1 MASRAETEG
10 VTPSFEAALVMLNAL
25 GLITAWS
32 DEAEELLGYTASEVL
47 KQPVGSLLVSG
58 DLVDAPGEGGLPAR
72 RAARDQCVVA
82 RHRDGR
88 RLGLIVR
95 VSVLTDDDGAE
106 SRLLQVLPAEQTPWY
121 GVERSA
127 VRRLLEDAPVGVAVL
142 DPDLRCVWLNDA
154 QARVGGVSRER
165 RLGQGLDAVFPP
177 SQAAELGAR
186 IRRVLE
192 TGVPL
197 IDHEYQGATM
207 ADPAGRAY
215 SASFARLQGPRNR
228 VLGVACLVLDVT
240 ERWRARQRRQLMS
253 EFGDR
258 IEDGLDITRTAQS
271 IAHAA
276 VPLLGD
282 YAAVDLLDTALPGG
296 ALPDGRARR
305 RVPLRRAGQESLR
318 PLSTSGPA
326 VGDEVRTQPASVT
339 ARAVSE
345 GRGLLDRIE
354 CSDGEAASA
363 EQDAD
368 GHVAALVREFGAH
381 SLIAVPI
388 TSPDGVLGV
397 MSVARALRSGPFTD
411 DDVLFVQQFTTR
423 AAAALARAHRYSR
436 EHVTALALQQSLLPH
451 SLPPHSPARGSL
463 LDVAWRYLPADTH
476 GGVGGDWFDVIPLSG
491 ARVALVVGDV
501 VGHGVHAAA
510 TMGQLR
516 TAVQTLAAMD
526 LTPEELLANLD
537 DLVVRL
543 AEEETSDGEGLRFG
557 PVGTTCLYIVYD
569 PVLGECTAAGAG
581 HPPPALLAP
590 DGTVTF
596 LDLPPAPPLGVATLS
611 IESVRWKLR
620 EESLLVLFTDGLIT
634 CGGRDL
640 GTGMTRLSEA
650 LAHAGCGD
658 RSSLDGLCGKV
669 AADVLDQ
676 PLWDDAALLM
686 ARTRILAADR
696 VARWDLPTDPA
707 VVTLSRELAMRQ
719 LAEWGLDELAF
730 TTELIVSEMVTNAVR
745 YGKGPLT
752 LRLIHHDALICEV
765 FDRSNT
771 APRLQNARTLD
782 EGGRGLFLVAQL
794 SKRWG
799 VRYTEPGKVV
809 WAEQDLP

>member
-1 MASRAETEG
+1 MASRPETG
-10 VTPSFEAALVMLNAL
+10 GAAPSFEAALVMLNAR

-32 DEAEELLGYTASEVL
+32 DRAEELLGYAGPEML
-47 KQPVGSLLVSG
+47 RRPVDSFLVSG
-58 DLVDAPGEGGLPAR
+58 DLVDALGEGGLPGR
-72 RAARDQCVVA
+72 GAARDQYVVA

-95 VSVLTDDDGAE
+95 VSVLFDDDGAE
-106 SRLLQVLPAEQTPWY
+106 ARLLQALPAEQVPWY
-121 GVERSA
+121 GVDPSA

-142 DPDLRCVWLNDA
+142 DPNLRCVWLNDA
-154 QARVGGVSRER
+154 QTRVGGVSREQ

-177 SQAAELGAR
+177 AQAAELGAR

-197 IDHEYQGATM
+197 IDHEFQSGTV

-215 SASFARLQGPRNR
+215 SASFARLQGPRNG

-240 ERWRARQRRQLMS
+240 ERWRSRQRRQLMS
-253 EFGDR
+253 DLGDR
-258 IEDGLDITRTAQS
+258 IEDSLDIARTAQS

-282 YAAVDLLDTALPGG
+282 YAAVDLLDTTVPGG
-296 ALPDGRARR
+296 ALPDGRARP

-318 PLSTSGPA
+318 PFSASGPA
-326 VGDEVRTQPASVT
+326 VGDEVRTGPSSVA
-339 ARAVSE
+339 ARALSE
-345 GRGLLDRIE
+345 GRELLDRIE
-354 CSDGEAASA
+354 EPASGAASA
-363 EQDAD
+363 EQDTDA
-368 GHVAALVREFGAH
+368 HLAALVRDFGPH
-381 SLIAVPI
+381 SLLAVPI

-397 MSVARALRSGPFTD
+397 MSVARASRSGPFTED
-411 DDVLFVQQFTTR
+411 ELLFVQQFTAR
-423 AAAALARAHRYSR
+423 AATALARAHRYSR
-436 EHVTALALQQSLLPH
+436 EHATALALQQSLLPH
-451 SLPPHSPARGSL
+451 RLPPRGPARGSL

-491 ARVALVVGDV
+491 ARTALVVGDV

-510 TMGQLR
+510 TMGRLR

-526 LTPEELLANLD
+526 LAPEELLANLD

-543 AEEETSDGEGLRFG
+543 AEDETVDGERLRFG
-557 PVGTTCLYIVYD
+557 PVGTTCLYLVYD

-596 LDLPPAPPLGVATLS
+596 LDLPPAPPLGVATLP
-611 IESVRWKLR
+611 IEPVRWKLR

-650 LAHAGCGD
+650 LSHTGRHPG
-658 RSSLDGLCGKV
+658 SSSDELCGRV

-686 ARTRILAADR
+686 ARTHALSADR

-719 LAEWGLDELAF
+719 LAEWGLEELAF

-752 LRLIHHDALICEV
+752 LRLIHHDVLTCEV

-771 APRLQNARTLD
+771 SPRLQNARTLD
-782 EGGRGLFLVAQL
+782 EGGRGLFLVARL

-799 VRYTEPGKVV
+799 VRHTEPGKVV
-809 WAEQDLP
+809 WAEQELP

>member
-1 MASRAETEG
+1 MAFRADAG
-10 VTPSFEAALVMLNAL
+10 GMTPPFEAAPVMLNAL

-32 DEAEELLGYTASEVL
+32 DEAEALLGYTGSEVL
-47 KQPVGSLLVSG
+47 RKPVDSLLVSG
-58 DLVDAPGEGGLPAR
+58 GLLDAFGGGGLPAR
-72 RAARDQCVVA
+72 GAVREQYVVA

-88 RLGLIVR
+88 RLRLIVR
-95 VSVLTDDDGAE
+95 VSVLTDDGGAG
-106 SRLLQVLPAEQTPWY
+106 SRLLQAFPAEQVTWH
-121 GVERSA
+121 GVDRSA

-154 QARVGGVSRER
+154 QTRVGGVPREQ

-177 SQAAELGAR
+177 SRAAELGAR
-186 IRRVLE
+186 IRRVLD

-197 IDHEYQGATM
+197 IDHEYQGGTM

-215 SASFARLQGPRNR
+215 SASFARLQGPHDR

-253 EFGDR
+253 ELGDR
-258 IEDGLDITRTAQS
+258 IEDSRDITRTAQS
-271 IAHAA
+271 IAHTA

-282 YAAVDLLDTALPGG
+282 YAAVDLLDTAVPGG

-326 VGDEVRTQPASVT
+326 VGDEVRTQPSSVT

-345 GRGLLDRIE
+345 GRALLDQIE
-354 CSDGEAASA
+354 RPVSEAASA
-363 EQDAD
+363 EQHAD
-368 GHVAALVREFGAH
+368 GHLAALVRDFGPH
-381 SLIAVPI
+381 SLIAAPI

-397 MSVARALRSGPFTD
+397 MSVARALRSGPFTED
-411 DDVLFVQQFTTR
+411 DLLFVQQFTTR
-423 AAAALARAHRYSR
+423 AAASLARAHRYSR
-436 EHVTALALQQSLLPH
+436 EHATALALQRSLLPH

-463 LDVAWRYLPADTH
+463 PEVGWRYRPADTH
-476 GGVGGDWFDVIPLSG
+476 GGVGGDWFDVIPLPG
-491 ARVALVVGDV
+491 ARLALVVGDV

-543 AEEETSDGEGLRFG
+543 AAEETADGERLRFG

-581 HPPPALLAP
+581 HPPLAVLAP

-596 LDLPPAPPLGVATLS
+596 LDLPSAPPLGVATLS

-620 EESLLVLFTDGLIT
+620 EDSLLVLFTDGLIT

-650 LAHAGCGD
+650 LANAGCGSQ
-658 RSSLDGLCGKV
+658 SSLDELCGRV

-686 ARTRILAADR
+686 ARTHLLAADR

-707 VVTLSRELAMRQ
+707 VVTSCRELAVRQ
-719 LAEWGLDELAF
+719 LAEWGLEELAF
-730 TTELIVSEMVTNAVR
+730 TTELIVSELVTNAVR

-752 LRLIHHDALICEV
+752 LRLIHHDVLICEV

-771 APRLQNARTLD
+771 SPRLRNARSLD